1 MTDAVRFTIEDGVAE
16 LRFDR
21 PDRLNTVDVEMAEAF
36 AAAVERAV
44 ADPDVRAILLSGAG
58 RAFMAG
64 GDLASF
70 RAAVARA
77 AVARAIIGPMHAGL
91 RRLADAPQVSIAAV
105 HGAVAGAG
113 MSLALGADLC
123 IAAEGT
129 VLNLAYLK
137 VAAPADCGAT
147 WALPRLVGLRR
158 AMEIALLS
166 DDIGSEEALALG
178 LINRVVPADALA
190 GESLRL
196 ARRLAAGPGVAQ
208 GRLKALLRASLST
221 PLPEQLDAEEEAF
234 AACAGTEDFGE
245 ALEAFFGRRRPDFVG
260 R

>member
-1 MTDAVRFTIEDGVAE
+1 MTDAVRFTVEDGVAE
-16 LRFDR
+16 LCFDR
-21 PDRLNTVDVEMAEAF
+21 PDRLNSVDVEMAEAF
-36 AAAVERAV
+36 AAAVERAT
-44 ADPDVRAILLSGAG
+44 ADPDVRAILLFGAG

-70 RAAVARA
+70 RAAEDRA
-77 AVARAIIGPMHAGL
+77 AVARAIIGPMHTGL
-91 RRLADAPQVSIAAV
+91 RKLASAPQTSIAAI

-113 MSLALGADLC
+113 MSLALGADLS

-129 VLNLAYLK
+129 VLNLAYQK
-137 VAAPADCGAT
+137 VGVPADCGAT
-147 WALPRLVGLRR
+147 WVLPRLVGLRR

-166 DDIGSEEALALG
+166 DDIGTEEALALG
-178 LINRVVPADALA
+178 LVNRVVSADALA
-190 GESLRL
+190 EEARRL
-196 ARRLAAGPGVAQ
+196 ARRLVAGPRVAQ

-234 AACAGTEDFGE
+234 AACAGTQDFNE
-245 ALEAFFGRRRPDFVG
+245 ALEAFFGRRRPGFVG